1 MEQDTTELFEEFKEL
16 SASEF
21 FRRNKQM
28 LGFSGK
34 IRSLTIVFHEL
45 ITNSLDACE
54 EAGILPDITIE
65 LKRLGK
71 DHYLLK
77 HADNGPGIP
86 EDYITKVYCQMFAGS
101 KFRNIQ
107 SRGQQGLGCSG
118 CVLLSQMTT
127 GQPVK
132 IRSRYKDGNELKGV
146 EMTVKLDVENNTGII
161 LDRKDF
167 ETDRTGSGIE
177 IEFKEVSYSMSE
189 QGAYEYIRRTVIGNP
204 HARIV
209 FKDPTG
215 RKYTFERATDQIP
228 PLPKEVLPHPKG
240 VTADD
245 IINMCKNTNKKRF
258 KNLLMDS
265 LSRVSVAKIKEL
277 EEATGIDMNKRPKSI
292 TWKEAEAVVNQF
304 DQMKFMAP
312 PTSGLKPIGNEQ
324 IEKGINEILL
334 PEYSTAITR
343 KPQSYRGGVSFI
355 VEAGIA
361 YGGKAGRSVGTQKKA
376 EIMRFANRVPL
387 SFDQGSCAITE
398 ALKSID
404 WRRYGIRDLDNA
416 PITVFVNIISTNVP
430 YLSTGKQ
437 SVAPE
442 EEIVREVRQATMK
455 IARKL
460 EKYLRAKKAAKNEEM
475 RAKVFEDLVPV
486 ILKQSAQLA
495 ERDIPE
501 YEKVMDEVTHK
512 AKIMDMKDRLK
523 QPEIKPMEIKT
534 EEPELRMKTVD
545 EEDFSQ
551 EEQYDGGID

>member
-1 MEQDTTELFEEFKEL
+1 
-16 SASEF
+16 
-21 FRRNKQM
+21 
-28 LGFSGK
+28 
-34 IRSLTIVFHEL
+34 
-45 ITNSLDACE
+45 
-54 EAGILPDITIE
+54 
-65 LKRLGK
+65 
-71 DHYLLK
+71 
-77 HADNGPGIP
+77 
-86 EDYITKVYCQMFAGS
+86 MFAGS

-132 IRSRYKDGNELKGV
+132 IRSRYKDGNELKGI
-146 EMTVKLDVENNTGII
+146 EMTVKLDVKKNTGII
-161 LDRKDF
+161 LNKKEF

-177 IEFKEVSYSMSE
+177 IEFKDVSYSMSE

-215 RKYTFERATDQIP
+215 RKYTFERATDKIP

-245 IINMCKNTNKKRF
+245 IIYLCKGTNKKRF

-265 LSRVSVAKIKEL
+265 LSRVSAAKIKEIQ
-277 EEATGIDMNKRPKSI
+277 EATGIDMNKRPKSI
-292 TWKEAEAVVNQF
+292 TWKEAEAVVQQF
-304 DQMKFMAP
+304 DKMKFMAP
-312 PTSGLKPIGNEQ
+312 PTNGLKPIGSEQ

-334 PEYSTAITR
+334 PEFSTAITR
-343 KPQSYRGGVSFI
+343 KPQAYRGGVSFI

-361 YGGKAGRSVGTQKKA
+361 YGGNSGRLIGSQRKA

-387 SFDQGSCAITE
+387 TFDQGSCAITE

-404 WRRYGIRDLDNA
+404 WRRYGVRDLDNA
-416 PITVFVNIISTNVP
+416 PISVFVNIISTNVP

-442 EEIVREVRQATMK
+442 EEIVREIRQATMK

-460 EKYLRAKKAAKNEEM
+460 EKYIRTKKAAKNEEM
-475 RAKVFEDLVPV
+475 RAKIFEDLVPV
-486 ILKQSAQLA
+486 VIKQSALLA
-495 ERDIPE
+495 EKDVPE
-501 YEKVMDEVTHK
+501 YNKVMDEVTHK
-512 AKIMDMKDRLK
+512 AKIMDMKNRLK
-523 QPEIKPMEIKT
+523 QPEIKPMEVKT
-534 EEPELRMKTVD
+534 EEPEMRIKTEIEEELSED
-545 EEDFSQ
+545 ENF
-551 EEQYDGGID
+551 

>member
-1 MEQDTTELFEEFKEL
+1 MEMNAERNSTELFEEFKEL
-16 SASEF
+16 TPSEF

-54 EAGILPDITIE
+54 EAGILPEITIE

-86 EDYITKVYCQMFAGS
+86 EEFITKVYCQMFAGS
-101 KFRNIQ
+101 KFRNVQ

-132 IRSRYKDGNELKGV
+132 IRSRYKDGDQLKGV
-146 EMTVKLDVENNTGII
+146 QMTVKLDVKKNTGII
-161 LDRKDF
+161 LDRKEF

-177 IEFKEVSYSMSE
+177 IEFKDVSYSMSE

-215 RKYTFERATDQIP
+215 RKYTFERATDKIP

-245 IINMCKNTNKKRF
+245 IIYLCKSTNKKRF

-265 LSRVSVAKIKEL
+265 LSRVSLAKIKEI
-277 EEATGIDMNKRPKSI
+277 EESTGIDMNKRPKSI
-292 TWKEAEAVVNQF
+292 TWKEAELVIEQF
-304 DQMKFMAP
+304 DKMKFMAP
-312 PTSGLKPIGNEQ
+312 PTSGLKPIGDDQ

-334 PEYSTAITR
+334 PEFSTALTR
-343 KPQSYRGGVSFI
+343 KPQAYRGGVSFI
-355 VEAGIA
+355 VEVGLA
-361 YGGKAGRSVGTQKKA
+361 YGGKAGRKVGNQRKA

-387 SFDQGSCAITE
+387 TFDQGSCAITE

-404 WRRYGIRDLDNA
+404 WRRYGIGDLDNA
-416 PITVFVNIISTNVP
+416 PISVFVNIISTNVP

-442 EEIVREVRQATMK
+442 EEIVREIRQAAMK
-455 IARKL
+455 VARKL
-460 EKYLRAKKAAKNEEM
+460 EKYIRAKRAAKNEEM

-486 ILKQSAQLA
+486 VLKQCALLA
-495 ERDIPE
+495 EKEIPQ
-501 YEKVMDEVTHK
+501 YDKVMDDVTHK
-512 AKIMDMKDRLK
+512 AKIMDMKNRLK
-523 QPEIKPMEIKT
+523 QPEVEPREVKT
-534 EEPELRMKTVD
+534 EEPKLRMTTEESD
-545 EEDFSQ
+545 DFMGEDF
-551 EEQYDGGID
+551 